1 MERRT
6 SHAAEDAYPGA
17 SPWAGGGTCRYVIG
31 KPLSVADALA
41 DCRIAEPYAPFTREA
56 EAHAECFERAMERI
70 TAAIDDLLEA
80 PYKMAAESDLD
91 GGRRADRLI

>member
-1 MERRT
+1 
-6 SHAAEDAYPGA
+6 
-17 SPWAGGGTCRYVIG
+17 VIG

>member
-1 MERRT
+1 M
-6 SHAAEDAYPGA
+6 
-17 SPWAGGGTCRYVIG
+17 
-31 KPLSVADALA
+31 K
-41 DCRIAEPYAPFTREA
+41 
-56 EAHAECFERAMERI
+56 RI